1 MSVIKD
7 GEPLSVKLVLYPLCP
22 ALPQQYSVCF
32 NNLEHYCVNNI
43 SGRGV
48 TDTIA
53 TYYLRVTG
61 NLHNKYDLI
70 SFSATGAKS

>member
-7 GEPLSVKLVLYPLCP
+7 GEPLSVKLVLYPLCAP
-22 ALPQQYSVCF
+22 LPQEWSVCF
-32 NNLEHYCVNNI
+32 KNLEHYCVNNI

-61 NLHNKYDLI
+61 NLHNKSDLI
-70 SFSATGAKS
+70 SFSVAGDKS